1 MFLHPAQKVLPTE
14 IAGKVSWSGPSEKF
28 HGLGQVRSFMVW
40 ASEKK
45 VSWFGQVK
53 QCETHP
59 QHLLSL
65 LFPQLFLESSL
76 YVI

>member
-1 MFLHPAQKVLPTE
+1 MCSCIQLKKFYQRKLQ
-14 IAGKVSWSGPSEKF
+14 EKF